1 MIIHLLQPIIL
12 TIIALVIIAL
22 VIQMIVH
29 HHHHHLQ
36 IREDVM
42 GAVVVEIKKALLF
55 KGLLI
60 NLR

>member
-1 MIIHLLQPIIL
+1 MIIHLLQHIIF

-42 GAVVVEIKKALLF
+42 GAVEEIKKALLF

>member
-1 MIIHLLQPIIL
+1 MIIHLLQHIIFM
-12 TIIALVIIAL
+12 IIALVIIAL

-29 HHHHHLQ
+29 HHHQ
-36 IREDVM
+36 IQEDVM

>member
-1 MIIHLLQPIIL
+1 MIIHLLQPIIF
-12 TIIALVIIAL
+12 TIIAL
-22 VIQMIVH
+22 VIQMTV
-29 HHHHHLQ
+29 HHHLQ

-55 KGLLI
+55 KGPLI

>member
-1 MIIHLLQPIIL
+1 MIIQLLQPIIF

-22 VIQMIVH
+22 VIQMTV
-29 HHHHHLQ
+29 HHHLQ

-42 GAVVVEIKKALLF
+42 GAVVVAIKKALLF

>member
-1 MIIHLLQPIIL
+1 MIIHLLQPIITL
-12 TIIALVIIAL
+12 IPIIIVL
-22 VIQMIVH
+22 VIQMTV
-29 HHHHHLQ
+29 HHLQ
-36 IREDVM
+36 IRVDVM

>member
-1 MIIHLLQPIIL
+1 MIIHLLQHIIF

-29 HHHHHLQ
+29 HHLQ

-42 GAVVVEIKKALLF
+42 VAVEEIKKALLF

>member
-1 MIIHLLQPIIL
+1 MIIHLLQPIITL
-12 TIIALVIIAL
+12 IPIIIVL
-22 VIQMIVH
+22 VIQMTV
-29 HHHHHLQ
+29 HHHLQ

>member
-1 MIIHLLQPIIL
+1 MIIHLLQHIIF

-22 VIQMIVH
+22 VIQMTV
-29 HHHHHLQ
+29 HHHLQ

-42 GAVVVEIKKALLF
+42 GAAVVEIKKALLF

>member
-1 MIIHLLQPIIL
+1 MIIHLLQPIIF

-22 VIQMIVH
+22 VIQMTVH
-29 HHHHHLQ
+29 HRLQ

-42 GAVVVEIKKALLF
+42 GLVVVEIKKALLF

>member
-1 MIIHLLQPIIL
+1 MIIHLLQHMITLIPII
-12 TIIALVIIAL
+12 IVL
-22 VIQMIVH
+22 VIQMTV
-29 HHHHHLQ
+29 HHHLQ

>member
-1 MIIHLLQPIIL
+1 MIIHLLQPIIF

-22 VIQMIVH
+22 VIQMTV
-29 HHHHHLQ
+29 HHHHLQ

-42 GAVVVEIKKALLF
+42 GAVVVEIKKALFF

>member
-1 MIIHLLQPIIL
+1 MIIHLLQHIIF

-22 VIQMIVH
+22 VIQMIV
-29 HHHHHLQ
+29 HHHLQ

>member
-1 MIIHLLQPIIL
+1 MIIHLLQPIIF

-29 HHHHHLQ
+29 HHQ
-36 IREDVM
+36 IQEDVM

>member
-1 MIIHLLQPIIL
+1 MIIHLLQPIIF

-22 VIQMIVH
+22 VIQMTV
-29 HHHHHLQ
+29 HLQ

>member
-1 MIIHLLQPIIL
+1 MIIHLLQPIIF

-29 HHHHHLQ
+29 HHHHHQ

>member
-1 MIIHLLQPIIL
+1 MIIHLLQHIIF

-22 VIQMIVH
+22 VIQMTVL
-29 HHHHHLQ
+29 HHHHLQ

>member
-1 MIIHLLQPIIL
+1 MIIHLLQPIIF

-22 VIQMIVH
+22 VIQMTVH
-29 HHHHHLQ
+29 HRLQ

-42 GAVVVEIKKALLF
+42 GAVVVVEIKKALLF

>member
-1 MIIHLLQPIIL
+1 MIIHLLQPIIF

-22 VIQMIVH
+22 VIQMIV
-29 HHHHHLQ
+29 HHLQ

>member
-1 MIIHLLQPIIL
+1 MIIHLLQPIIF

-22 VIQMIVH
+22 VIQMTV
-29 HHHHHLQ
+29 HHHLQ
-36 IREDVM
+36 IQEDVM

>member
-1 MIIHLLQPIIL
+1 MIIHLLQHIIF

-22 VIQMIVH
+22 VIQMTV
-29 HHHHHLQ
+29 HHHLQ

-55 KGLLI
+55 KGLLF

>member
-1 MIIHLLQPIIL
+1 MIIHLLQHIITLIPI
-12 TIIALVIIAL
+12 IIAL
-22 VIQMIVH
+22 VIQMTV
-29 HHHHHLQ
+29 HHHLQ
-36 IREDVM
+36 IREEVM

>member
-1 MIIHLLQPIIL
+1 MITHLLQHIIIVI
-12 TIIALVIIAL
+12 IIALA
-22 VIQMIVH
+22 IQMIV
-29 HHHHHLQ
+29 HHLQ

-42 GAVVVEIKKALLF
+42 GAVEEIKKALLS

>member
-1 MIIHLLQPIIL
+1 MIIHLLQHIIF

-22 VIQMIVH
+22 VIQMTV
-29 HHHHHLQ
+29 HHHLQ

-42 GAVVVEIKKALLF
+42 GGVMVEIKKALLF

>member
-1 MIIHLLQPIIL
+1 MIIHLLQPIIF

-22 VIQMIVH
+22 VIQMIV
-29 HHHHHLQ
+29 HHHLQ